1 MIFGEVLIDDAVDT
15 ILAHTTKISD
25 ITIKKGQILTHK
37 DIELLKYHN
46 INKITVARLEISDIS
61 EDKAALLIAT
71 ALKTTLVETGNAFT
85 GRCNL
90 ISQTKGLMHLDQTKL
105 DRINLINEAITI
117 ATLKNNERVNKGQL
131 IATIKIIP
139 FAVPKSVLDKVIDNI
154 SSNKIISI
162 LPFKK
167 KSVGLILTKL
177 PNTKKNILV
186 KTSETTNARIQQLG
200 SEIIHE
206 IRCNHEQQDVIN
218 SIKQC
223 ENFGCDVILLIGA
236 SAVVDREDVLP
247 RSLVKAGGTVD
258 HFGMPVDPGN
268 LLFFGTVRNKPVIG
282 MPGCARSPKLNGF
295 DWILWRIL
303 ANKKLNKKEVMLMG
317 GGGLLKEISE
327 RGHLRK
333 EERTYHIN
341 MNNYKITGILL
352 AAGASRRM
360 GSQNKLLSDLNGK
373 TMIEVVA
380 TELVNS
386 KLSHIIVVT
395 GHESEK
401 IKAALTSLDL
411 NFIHNHE
418 YQRGLSTS
426 LKTAL
431 EIIPKDTDG
440 IIVCLGDMP
449 LIKAMHIDKLID
461 AFNPIEGNSI
471 CVPVY
476 GRKRGNPIVW
486 SNEYLT
492 QIRSIDGDI
501 GAKNILDEHI
511 EQITEVPMEENAV
524 LFDIDT
530 PEHLDNYKESS

>member
-333 EERTYHIN
+333 EERTYHLN

-380 TELVNS
+380 TELINS

-530 PEHLDNYKESS
+530 PEHLDNYKENS

>member
-380 TELVNS
+380 TELINS

>member
-37 DIELLKYHN
+37 DIELLKHHN

-380 TELVNS
+380 TELINS

>member
-37 DIELLKYHN
+37 DIELLKHHN

-333 EERTYHIN
+333 EERTYHLN

-380 TELVNS
+380 TELINS

-530 PEHLDNYKESS
+530 PEHLDNYKENS

>member
-333 EERTYHIN
+333 EERTYHLN

-380 TELVNS
+380 TELINS